1 MQFFLGGM
9 LFFNGRIC
17 YNKTY
22 KRVNE
27 VKKMLRKIFSLLVAL
42 MALCSVGFALPAGI
56 DNSANLVQIAGLGPD
71 KLEGTSL
78 SELKWFVDKT
88 TMQSNLTGD
97 KQRSTG
103 YEATVTVVAMAKMN
117 DGKISLLSEKWYVK
131 TGGKEEGLFRGI
143 TNRVT
148 LFEGK
153 EEVLKDVPVSKVAP
167 KSQDE
172 MIAQYIMLYDTE
184 RVNRL
189 ARAEAEAKAKAQT
202 QAQGQA
208 STQAPAKK

>member
-1 MQFFLGGM
+1 MM
-9 LFFNGRIC
+9 VKRII
-17 YNKTY
+17 
-22 KRVNE
+22 V
-27 VKKMLRKIFSLLVAL
+27 LLIAL
-42 MALCSVGFALPAGI
+42 LALCSMAFALPAGI

-78 SELKWFVDKT
+78 AELKWFVDKT

-103 YEATVTVVAMAKMN
+103 YEATVTLVAMAKMN
-117 DGKISLLSEKWYVK
+117 DGKISLLSEKWYIK

-143 TNRVT
+143 TNRIT

-172 MIAQYIMLYDTE
+172 MIAQYIMFYDTE

-189 ARAEAEAKAKAQT
+189 ARAEAEAKAKGQSPVQAQDKTPVPAQT
-202 QAQGQA
+202 
-208 STQAPAKK
+208 PAKK

>member
-1 MQFFLGGM
+1 MM
-9 LFFNGRIC
+9 VKRII
-17 YNKTY
+17 
-22 KRVNE
+22 V
-27 VKKMLRKIFSLLVAL
+27 LLTAL
-42 MALCSVGFALPAGI
+42 LALCSMAFALPAGI

-78 SELKWFVDKT
+78 AELKWFVDKT

-103 YEATVTVVAMAKMN
+103 YEATVTLVAMAKMN
-117 DGKISLLSEKWYVK
+117 DGKISLLSEKWYIK

-143 TNRVT
+143 TNRIT

-189 ARAEAEAKAKAQT
+189 ARAEAEAKAKGQSPVQAQDKTPVPAQT
-202 QAQGQA
+202 
-208 STQAPAKK
+208 PAKK

>member
-1 MQFFLGGM
+1 M
-9 LFFNGRIC
+9 LKRIL
-17 YNKTY
+17 
-22 KRVNE
+22 V
-27 VKKMLRKIFSLLVAL
+27 LLVAL
-42 MALCSVGFALPAGI
+42 LAVCSMAFALPAGI
-56 DNSANLVQIAGLGPD
+56 DNSSNLVQIAGLGSD

-78 SELKWFVDKT
+78 AELKWFVDKT

-103 YEATVTVVAMAKMN
+103 YEATVTLVAMAKMN
-117 DGKISLLSEKWYVK
+117 DGKISLLSEKWYIK

-143 TNRVT
+143 TNRIT

-153 EEVLKDVPVSKVAP
+153 EEILKDVPVSKVAP

-172 MIAQYIMLYDTE
+172 MIAQYIMFYDTE

-189 ARAEAEAKAKAQT
+189 ARAEAGAKAKGQSPV
-202 QAQGQA
+202 QAQDKI
-208 STQAPAKK
+208 QAPAQTTAKK

>member
-1 MQFFLGGM
+1 MM
-9 LFFNGRIC
+9 VKRII
-17 YNKTY
+17 
-22 KRVNE
+22 V
-27 VKKMLRKIFSLLVAL
+27 LLIAL
-42 MALCSVGFALPAGI
+42 LALCSMAFALPAGI

-78 SELKWFVDKT
+78 AELKWFVDKT

-103 YEATVTVVAMAKMN
+103 YEATVTLVAMAKMN
-117 DGKISLLSEKWYVK
+117 DGKISLLSEKWYIK

-143 TNRVT
+143 TNRIT

-189 ARAEAEAKAKAQT
+189 ARAEAEAKAKGQSPVQAQDKTPVPAQT
-202 QAQGQA
+202 
-208 STQAPAKK
+208 PAKK

>member
-1 MQFFLGGM
+1 M
-9 LFFNGRIC
+9 L
-17 YNKTY
+17 
-22 KRVNE
+22 
-27 VKKMLRKIFSLLVAL
+27 KKIMILLAAL
-42 MALCSVGFALPAGI
+42 LTLCSMAFALPAGI

-78 SELKWFVDKT
+78 AELKWFVDKT

-103 YEATVTVVAMAKMN
+103 YEATVTLVAMAKMN
-117 DGKISLLSEKWYVK
+117 DGKISLLSEKWYIK

-143 TNRVT
+143 TNRIT

-189 ARAEAEAKAKAQT
+189 ARAEAEAKAKGQSPVQAQDKTPVPAQT
-202 QAQGQA
+202 
-208 STQAPAKK
+208 PAKK

>member
-1 MQFFLGGM
+1 MKKRKEVQM
-9 LFFNGRIC
+9 MVKRII
-17 YNKTY
+17 
-22 KRVNE
+22 V
-27 VKKMLRKIFSLLVAL
+27 LLIAL
-42 MALCSVGFALPAGI
+42 LALCSMAFALPAGI

-78 SELKWFVDKT
+78 AELKWFVDKT

-103 YEATVTVVAMAKMN
+103 YEATVTLVAMAKMN
-117 DGKISLLSEKWYVK
+117 DGKISLLSEKWYIK

-143 TNRVT
+143 TNRIT

-189 ARAEAEAKAKAQT
+189 ARAEAEAKAKGQSPVQAQDKTPVPAQT
-202 QAQGQA
+202 
-208 STQAPAKK
+208 PAKK

>member
-1 MQFFLGGM
+1 MM
-9 LFFNGRIC
+9 VKRII
-17 YNKTY
+17 
-22 KRVNE
+22 V
-27 VKKMLRKIFSLLVAL
+27 LLIAL
-42 MALCSVGFALPAGI
+42 LALCSMAFALPAGI

-78 SELKWFVDKT
+78 VELKWFVDKT

-103 YEATVTVVAMAKMN
+103 YEATVTLVAMAKMN
-117 DGKISLLSEKWYVK
+117 DGKISLLSEKWYIK

-143 TNRVT
+143 TNRIT

-189 ARAEAEAKAKAQT
+189 ARAEAEAKAKGQSPVQAQDKTPVPAQT
-202 QAQGQA
+202 
-208 STQAPAKK
+208 PAKK

>member
-1 MQFFLGGM
+1 MKKRKEVQM
-9 LFFNGRIC
+9 MVKRII
-17 YNKTY
+17 
-22 KRVNE
+22 V
-27 VKKMLRKIFSLLVAL
+27 LLIAL
-42 MALCSVGFALPAGI
+42 LALCSMAFALPAGI

-78 SELKWFVDKT
+78 AELKWFVDKT

-103 YEATVTVVAMAKMN
+103 YEATVTLVAMAKMN
-117 DGKISLLSEKWYVK
+117 DGKISLLSEKWYIK

-143 TNRVT
+143 TNRIT

-189 ARAEAEAKAKAQT
+189 ARDEAEAKAKGQSPVQAQDKTPVPAQT
-202 QAQGQA
+202 
-208 STQAPAKK
+208 PAKK

>member
-1 MQFFLGGM
+1 MKKRKEVQM
-9 LFFNGRIC
+9 MVKRII
-17 YNKTY
+17 
-22 KRVNE
+22 V
-27 VKKMLRKIFSLLVAL
+27 LLTAL
-42 MALCSVGFALPAGI
+42 LALCSMAFALPAGI

-78 SELKWFVDKT
+78 AELKWFVDKT

-103 YEATVTVVAMAKMN
+103 YEATVTLVAMAKMN
-117 DGKISLLSEKWYVK
+117 DGKISLLSEKWYIK

-143 TNRVT
+143 TNRIT

-189 ARAEAEAKAKAQT
+189 ARAEAEAKAKGQSPVQAQDKTPVPAQT
-202 QAQGQA
+202 
-208 STQAPAKK
+208 PAKK

>member
-1 MQFFLGGM
+1 MKKLKEVQM
-9 LFFNGRIC
+9 MVKRII
-17 YNKTY
+17 
-22 KRVNE
+22 V
-27 VKKMLRKIFSLLVAL
+27 LLIAL
-42 MALCSVGFALPAGI
+42 LALCSMAFALPAGI

-78 SELKWFVDKT
+78 AELKWFVDKT

-103 YEATVTVVAMAKMN
+103 YEATVTLVAMAKMN
-117 DGKISLLSEKWYVK
+117 DGKISLLSEKWYIK

-143 TNRVT
+143 TNRIT

-189 ARAEAEAKAKAQT
+189 ARAEAEAKAKGQSPVQAQDKTPVPAQT
-202 QAQGQA
+202 
-208 STQAPAKK
+208 PAKK

>member
-1 MQFFLGGM
+1 MKKRKEVQM
-9 LFFNGRIC
+9 MVKRII
-17 YNKTY
+17 
-22 KRVNE
+22 V
-27 VKKMLRKIFSLLVAL
+27 LLIAL
-42 MALCSVGFALPAGI
+42 LALCSMAFALPAGI

-78 SELKWFVDKT
+78 AELKWFADKT

-103 YEATVTVVAMAKMN
+103 YEATVTLVAMAKMN
-117 DGKISLLSEKWYVK
+117 DGKISLLSEKWYIK

-143 TNRVT
+143 TNRIT

-189 ARAEAEAKAKAQT
+189 ARAEAEAKAKGQSPVQAQDKTPVPAQT
-202 QAQGQA
+202 
-208 STQAPAKK
+208 PAKK

>member
-1 MQFFLGGM
+1 MM
-9 LFFNGRIC
+9 KRIL
-17 YNKTY
+17 
-22 KRVNE
+22 V
-27 VKKMLRKIFSLLVAL
+27 LLAAL
-42 MALCSVGFALPAGI
+42 LAVCSMAFALPAGI

-78 SELKWFVDKT
+78 AELKWFVDKT
-88 TMQSNLTGD
+88 TMQSNLAGD

-117 DGKISLLSEKWYVK
+117 DGKISLLSEKWYVR

-143 TNRVT
+143 TNRIT

-189 ARAEAEAKAKAQT
+189 ARAEAEAKAKAQGQDKNQTPAQT
-202 QAQGQA
+202 QAV
-208 STQAPAKK
+208 AKK

>member
-1 MQFFLGGM
+1 MGRKFFLVM
-9 LFFNGRIC
+9 FLVLAIFNLGWAAPSI
-17 YNKTY
+17 
-22 KRVNE
+22 
-27 VKKMLRKIFSLLVAL
+27 
-42 MALCSVGFALPAGI
+42 I

-78 SELKWFVDKT
+78 EELKWFVDKT

-103 YEATVTVVAMAKMN
+103 YEATVTLVAMAKMT
-117 DGKISLLSEKWYVK
+117 DGKISLLSEKWYIK

-143 TNRVT
+143 TNRIT

-172 MIAQYIMLYDTE
+172 MIAQYIMLYDMD
-184 RVNRL
+184 RVNR
-189 ARAEAEAKAKAQT
+189 AEKAAAEAAAQ
-202 QAQGQA
+202 
-208 STQAPAKK
+208 AKK

>member
-1 MQFFLGGM
+1 MKKRKEVQM
-9 LFFNGRIC
+9 MVKRII
-17 YNKTY
+17 
-22 KRVNE
+22 V
-27 VKKMLRKIFSLLVAL
+27 LLTAL
-42 MALCSVGFALPAGI
+42 LALCSMAFALPAGI

-78 SELKWFVDKT
+78 AELKWFVDKT

-103 YEATVTVVAMAKMN
+103 YEATVTLVAMAKMN
-117 DGKISLLSEKWYVK
+117 DGKISLLSEKWYIK

-143 TNRVT
+143 TNRIT

-189 ARAEAEAKAKAQT
+189 ARAEAEAKAKAQGQDKNQTPAQT
-202 QAQGQA
+202 QAV
-208 STQAPAKK
+208 AKK